1 MFSSG
6 MAQLCEIAEVIC
18 LDDVGEQV
26 DRGPE
31 EGVADYDMT
40 HRHAQ
45 QQVQEIDTVES
56 VQEIPGKFG
65 HFRALSFALI

>member
-1 MFSSG
+1 MFSAG
-6 MAQLCEIAEVIC
+6 MAQFSEIAEVIC

-26 DRGPE
+26 DRSPE

-45 QQVQEIDTVES
+45 QQIEEVDAVES
-56 VQEIPGKFG
+56 VQEVPGIFG
-65 HFRALSFALI
+65 HGGRFLLR